1 MRSHRVSKCLGM
13 SAVVTAAVIGGA
25 PAPARADGLSLNRL
39 EAAPA
44 GDRMFGVPSPY
55 AAGGDTPT
63 LHMMLLG
70 DWAHD
75 PLLIRDRTTGDEITD
90 GAVIGDQFF
99 MNVNASIAIFHR
111 LNFNINIP
119 IAFVQSGESPTF
131 EGTTFKSPEGVEFGD
146 VRLGL
151 RFNVLGGYRDPFQ
164 LALAGSVWLPTSSPG
179 AYVSDGQVR
188 GMPQLVLG
196 GLATNRVVWS
206 AAVGPEFRKSQL
218 ALATTT
224 NPGIQQGTMLRW
236 GGGVGILLGDERR
249 LQIGPEIN
257 ASVVLADVNK
267 QNSNVEALMDVRYRI
282 GDDFEVGVG
291 YGPGFTTGIGTATRR
306 GVFMLAYTPSQKPP
320 PGDRDHDG
328 FLDPVDACPDVPGI
342 ANVDPAKN
350 GCPPSDRD
358 SDGILDDVDAC
369 PDVPGVASSDP
380 AKNGCPRADRDGDGI
395 FDEDDAC
402 PDVAGPPNADPKK
415 NGCPPTDRDGDGV
428 FDDQDACPD
437 IKGIKT
443 NNPATNGC
451 PGDFDKDGIRDDK
464 DACPFEKGKPD
475 ADPLKNGC
483 PRLVRVTLKEIQIL
497 EEIQFAFDKSDI
509 SPKSNDLLDEI
520 AAVMVEHPEITKVEI
535 EGHADSVGTKAY
547 NKTLSQKR
555 ADAVRKSLIERGVG
569 ADRLTAVGY
578 GKDAPVADNDT
589 EEGRRLNRRTPFTI
603 RERAKTEA
611 K

>member
-1 MRSHRVSKCLGM
+1 M
-13 SAVVTAAVIGGA
+13 SALAAAVVAGA
-25 PAPARADGLSLNRL
+25 PAPARADGIALNRL

-75 PLLIRDRTTGDEITD
+75 PFLIRDAKGTEIPD
-90 GAVIGDQFF
+90 GAVVGDQVF
-99 MNVNASIAIFHR
+99 MNINASIAIFHR
-111 LNFNINIP
+111 LNFNVNIP
-119 IAFVQSGESPTF
+119 VAFVQDGESPSDNGQLF
-131 EGTTFKSPEGVEFGD
+131 NSPKGLEFGD

-151 RFNVLGGYRDPFQ
+151 RLNVLGGYRDPFQ
-164 LALAGSVWLPTSSPG
+164 LAVAGSVWLPTSSPG

-196 GLATNRVVWS
+196 GLIKNRMVWS
-206 AAVGPEFRKSQL
+206 GAVGPEFRKSQMWD
-218 ALATTT
+218 
-224 NPGIQQGTMLRW
+224 NIQQGTMLRW
-236 GGGVGILLGDERR
+236 GGGFGFLFGDDRQ
-249 LQIGPEIN
+249 LQIGPELN

-267 QNSNVEALMDVRYRI
+267 HNSNVEALMDVRYRFA
-282 GDDFEVGVG
+282 DDFEAGIG
-291 YGPGFTTGIGTATRR
+291 YGPGFGPGLGTATRR
-306 GVFMLAYTPSQKPP
+306 GVLMLAYTPAQKPP

-328 FLDPVDACPDVPGI
+328 FIDPVDACPDVPGI
-342 ANVDPAKN
+342 ANVDPKKN
-350 GCPPSDRD
+350 GCPASDRD
-358 SDGILDDVDAC
+358 RDGILDDVDAC

-380 AKNGCPRADRDGDGI
+380 AKNGCPRSDRDGDGI

-415 NGCPPTDRDGDGV
+415 NGCPPTDRDGDGI
-428 FDDQDACPD
+428 FDEQDACPD
-437 IKGIKT
+437 IKGIRT

-451 PGDFDKDGIRDDK
+451 PGDFDKDGIRDDL
-464 DACPFEKGKPD
+464 DACPFEKGKADP
-475 ADPLKNGC
+475 DPLKNGC
-483 PRLVRVTLKEIQIL
+483 PRLVRVTQKEIKIL
-497 EEIQFAFDKSDI
+497 EEIQFAFDKSSI
-509 SPKSNDLLDEI
+509 SPKSSELLDEI
-520 AAVMVEHPEITKVEI
+520 AAVMVEHPEILKVEI
-535 EGHADSVGTKAY
+535 EGHADAVGTVAY

-555 ADAVRKSLIERGVG
+555 AEAVRKELLTRGID
-569 ADRLTAVGY
+569 ADRLTAKGY

-603 RERAKTEA
+603 LERAKPEVKTQLITQP

>member
-1 MRSHRVSKCLGM
+1 MYLGM
-13 SAVVTAAVIGGA
+13 SAVVAAVMGGA
-25 PAPARADGLSLNRL
+25 PATARADGLALNRF

-44 GDRMFGVPSPY
+44 GDRMFGVPSPF
-55 AAGGDTPT
+55 AAGGDTPQ

-75 PLLIRDRTTGDEITD
+75 PLLIRDRRTGDEIPD

-99 MNVNASIAIFHR
+99 MNINASIAIFHR

-119 IAFVQSGESPTF
+119 VAFAQSGESPTF
-131 EGTTFKSPEGVEFGD
+131 EGTTFKSPDGVEFGD

-151 RFNVLGGYRDPFQ
+151 RLNVLGGYRDPFQ

-179 AYVSDGQVR
+179 AYVSDGKVR

-206 AAVGPEFRKSQL
+206 AAIGPEFRKSQL

-249 LQIGPEIN
+249 LQIGPEVN
-257 ASVVLADVNK
+257 ASVVLADINK
-267 QNSNVEALMDVRYRI
+267 QNSNIEALMDVRYRFT
-282 GDDFEVGVG
+282 DDFEAGIG

-306 GVFMLAYTPSQKPP
+306 GVFMLAYTPAQKPP

-342 ANVDPAKN
+342 ASTDPMKN

-358 SDGILDDVDAC
+358 RDGIFDDVDAC

-380 AKNGCPRADRDGDGI
+380 AKNGCPRGDRDQDGI
-395 FDEDDAC
+395 FDDDDAC

-451 PGDFDKDGIRDDK
+451 PGDFDKDGIRDDL
-464 DACPFEKGKPD
+464 DACPFEKGKPN

-483 PRLVRVTLKEIQIL
+483 PRLVRVTVKEIQIL
-497 EEIQFAFDKSDI
+497 EEIQFAFDKATID
-509 SPKSNDLLDEI
+509 PKSNDLLDEI

-535 EGHADSVGTKAY
+535 EGHADAVGTKAY

-555 ADAVRKSLIERGVG
+555 ADAVRKSLIERGVN

-603 RERAKTEA
+603 RERAKPET

>member
-1 MRSHRVSKCLGM
+1 MRSHRVSKYLGM
-13 SAVVTAAVIGGA
+13 SAVVAAVIGGA
-25 PAPARADGLSLNRL
+25 PALARADGLALNRF
-39 EAAPA
+39 EVAPA

-75 PLLIRDRTTGDEITD
+75 PLVLRDATTGDEIPN
-90 GAVIGDQFF
+90 GAVVGDQFF
-99 MNVNASIAIFHR
+99 MNVNASIAIFRR

-119 IAFVQSGESPTF
+119 IAFVQDGDSPTSG
-131 EGTTFKSPEGVEFGD
+131 GTIFASPKGVEFGD

-151 RFNVLGGYRDPFQ
+151 RLNLLGGYRDPFQ
-164 LALAGSVWLPTSSPG
+164 LAVAGSVWLPTSSPG

-206 AAVGPEFRKSQL
+206 AAIGPEFRKSQ
-218 ALATTT
+218 TF
-224 NPGIQQGTMLRW
+224 NGIAQGTMLRW
-236 GGGVGILLGDERR
+236 GGGVGILIGEERR
-249 LQIGPEIN
+249 LQIGPEVS
-257 ASVVLADVNK
+257 AAVTLGDVNK
-267 QNSNVEALMDVRYRI
+267 QTSNIEGLMDVRYRI
-282 GDDFEVGVG
+282 GDDFEVGAG
-291 YGPGFTTGIGTATRR
+291 FGPGFTRGLGTPTRR

-342 ANVDPAKN
+342 ASTDPLKN
-350 GCPPSDRD
+350 GCPPGDRD
-358 SDGILDDVDAC
+358 RDGIFDDVDAC
-369 PDVPGVASSDP
+369 PDVPGVASSGP
-380 AKNGCPRADRDGDGI
+380 AKNGCPRSDRDHDGI
-395 FDEDDAC
+395 HDEEDAC
-402 PDVAGPPNADPKK
+402 PDVAGPANADPKK

-451 PGDFDKDGIRDDK
+451 PGDFDKDGIRDDV
-464 DACPFEKGKPD
+464 DACPFEKGKPN

-483 PRLVRVTLKEIQIL
+483 PRLVRVTQKEIQIL
-497 EEIQFAFDKSDI
+497 EEIQFAFDKSEI
-509 SPKSNDLLDEI
+509 SPKSSELLDEI
-520 AAVMVEHPEITKVEI
+520 SAAMIEHPEILKVEI
-535 EGHADSVGTKAY
+535 EGHADAVGTKAY

-555 ADAVRKSLIERGVG
+555 ADAVRKALLERGV
-569 ADRLTAVGY
+569 AAERLTAVGY

-603 RERAKTEA
+603 RERATPEVKPLA
-611 K
+611 Q